1 MWLLSCKAQIKLN
14 YLDDIDLDGESVA
27 EMILDENAVSSI
39 PRLLLQEIV
48 LNYFSYVL
56 LFRPG
61 TSLNVVQT
69 SKTASFDQISR
80 PVSQS
85 GRPLTG
91 FSRPS
96 SSQSSDGSG
105 NIKEMLQSSRRAGTA
120 RPLTTLGREVRLSTA
135 SLAGSS
141 DGKIVDIEKLNV
153 KLYASKTG
161 LAMALVDYLLFVEQ
175 NTRKA
180 LDLCVEATK
189 FNDFKDW
196 WWKARLGKCY
206 FRLGGALLKL

>member
-1 MWLLSCKAQIKLN
+1 M
-14 YLDDIDLDGESVA
+14 
-27 EMILDENAVSSI
+27 
-39 PRLLLQEIV
+39 R
-48 LNYFSYVL
+48 
-56 LFRPG
+56 RPG
-61 TSLNVVQT
+61 TSLNSVQI
-69 SKTASFDQISR
+69 SKTGSFDQISR

-96 SSQSSDGSG
+96 SSQSTDGNG
-105 NIKEMLQSSRRAGTA
+105 NIRDVLQSSRRAGTA

-135 SLAGSS
+135 SLIGSS
-141 DGKIVDIEKLNV
+141 DGKLVNIEKLNV
-153 KLYASKTG
+153 KSYASKAG

-189 FNDFKDW
+189 VNEFMDW

-206 FRLGGALLKL
+206 FRLGMFVFVCTDIVIIF